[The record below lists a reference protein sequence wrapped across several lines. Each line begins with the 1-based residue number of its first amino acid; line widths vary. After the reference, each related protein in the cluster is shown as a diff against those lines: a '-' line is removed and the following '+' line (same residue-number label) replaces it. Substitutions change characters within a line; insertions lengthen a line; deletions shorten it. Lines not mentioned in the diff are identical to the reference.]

1 MEPVDLT
8 PADTATASRI
18 RLPIF
23 EGPLDL
29 LLHLVKVD
37 EIEITD
43 ISIAEITRQ
52 YIDHLRAMAEMNLEI
67 AGDFLVMAATLMN
80 IKLRTILPRPPEEM
94 DRTNEEEIDEIM
106 TTQDLVR
113 KLVEYRRFKQIAAEL
128 REMEERQSGVFY
140 RMSPVQVIPGSE
152 QEIPRQDIRLLF
164 DAFVSVL
171 QQVRTRAEHHVLEEP
186 FTVEDKLAELR
197 EVLQRDRRA
206 NLTRIFAVCVSKD
219 EVICYFLAILEMAKM
234 QEITLAQADIFEDI
248 LIEPWASAA
257 EG

>member
-1 MEPVDLT
+1 MDQMELP
-8 PADTATASRI
+8 PAAEAAPATRI

-37 EIEITD
+37 EIEITE
-43 ISIAEITRQ
+43 ISISEITRQ
-52 YIDHLRAMAEMNLEI
+52 YVEYLHAMAELNLEI
-67 AGDFLVMAATLMN
+67 AGEFLVMAATLMN

-113 KLVEYRRFKQIAAEL
+113 KLVEYRRFKQVAQDL
-128 REMEERQSGVFY
+128 RELEERQSGIFY
-140 RMSPVQVIPGSE
+140 RMTPVQVIPGSE
-152 QEIPRQDIRLLF
+152 QELPRQDIRLLF
-164 DAFVSVL
+164 DAFVQVL
-171 QQVRTRAEHHVLEEP
+171 KQTRGKAEHHVLEEP

-197 EVLQRDRRA
+197 ETLQRDRRA

-219 EVICYFLAILEMAKM
+219 EVICYFLAILELAKM
-234 QEITLAQADIFEDI
+234 REITLAQADTFDDI
-248 LIEPWASAA
+248 LIEPWET